1 MRMIDIIEKK
11 KRSKELTKE
20 ELEFFTSGVADGS
33 IPDYQ
38 VSAFLMA
45 VYFNGMTDK
54 ETAKLTLLMAES
66 GDMADLSSID
76 GYKVDKHSTGG
87 VGDKTSLI
95 VVPVVASLG
104 IKVAKMS
111 GRGLGHTGGTID
123 KLESIPG
130 YNTALTTEKFFKVV
144 NEVGASIVG
153 QTGNFAPV
161 DKKLYAL
168 RDVTATVDSI
178 PLIAASIMS
187 KKLASGADG
196 IVLDVKTGS
205 GAFCKT
211 EADAEK
217 LAKTMV
223 SIGEHAGRDVRAVIS
238 DMDRPLGH
246 AVGNNIEVIE
256 AVNTLLGEGPE
267 DLRGVSIE
275 LASNMVAMAKKISFD
290 EAKKEVTN
298 AIDEKKAFE
307 SLCAM
312 VKAQGGDEAVLRNT
326 ELFPK
331 AKYSYDLLA
340 EDDGFI
346 SGMDTYKIG
355 VAASVLGAGRETKD
369 SPIDFT
375 AGIYMHKKTGDKVNK
390 GDVIATLLTNKEE
403 SISDASNIFK
413 EAVSYSK
420 NLVKASS
427 IIKKRITKE
436 DL

>member
-54 ETAKLTLLMAES
+54 ETAELTLLMAES

-76 GYKVDKHSTGG
+76 GYKVDKHSAGG

>member
-1 MRMIDIIEKK
+1 MRMVDIIEKK
-11 KRSKELTKE
+11 KRAQQLTDE
-20 ELEFFTSGVADGS
+20 ELEFFTNGVADKS

-38 VSAFLMA
+38 IAAFLMA
-45 VYFNGMTDK
+45 VYFNGMTDR
-54 ETAKLTLLMAES
+54 ETARLTLLMTGS
-66 GDMADLSSID
+66 GDTADLSSIN

-104 IKVAKMS
+104 VKVAKMS

-130 YNTALTTEKFFKVV
+130 CNTSLSTDEFFKVV
-144 NEVGASIVG
+144 NEVGCSIVG

-211 EADAEK
+211 EAEAEK

-223 SIGEHAGRDVRAVIS
+223 AIGEHAGRDVRAVIS

-256 AVNTLLGEGPE
+256 AVKTLLGEGPE
-267 DLRGVSIE
+267 DLRGVCIE
-275 LASNMVAMAKKISFD
+275 LASNMVAMAKKISFED
-290 EAKKEVTN
+290 SRKEVTA

-312 VKAQGGDEAVLRNT
+312 VKAQGGDERFLRDT
-326 ELFPK
+326 ALFEK
-331 AKYSYDLLA
+331 AGFSHDILSEA
-340 EDDGFI
+340 DGFI

-355 VAASVLGAGRETKD
+355 VAASLLGAGRETKD
-369 SPIDFT
+369 SPIDFS
-375 AGIYMHKKTGDKVNK
+375 AGIYMHKKTGDRVNK
-390 GDVIATLLTNKEE
+390 GDVIATLLTNKQQ
-403 SISDASNIFK
+403 SIANASDVFIS
-413 EAVSYSK
+413 AVSYSSEP
-420 NLVKASS
+420 VKLQP

>member
-11 KRSKELTKE
+11 KRREELTKE

-54 ETAKLTLLMAES
+54 ETAQLTLLMAES

-130 YNTALTTEKFFKVV
+130 YNTALTTEEFFKVV

-211 EADAEK
+211 DEDAEK

-267 DLRGVSIE
+267 DLRSVCIE
-275 LASNMVAMAKKISFD
+275 LASNMVAMAKKLNF
-290 EAKKEVTN
+290 EQAKKEVID
-298 AIDEKKAFE
+298 AIDSKKAFQ

-312 VKAQGGDEAVLRNT
+312 VRAQGGDDSFLKNT

-331 AKYSYDLLA
+331 AKYSYELLA
-340 EDDGFI
+340 EQDGYI
-346 SGMDTYKIG
+346 LSMDTYKIG

-369 SPIDFT
+369 STIDFT
-375 AGIYMHKKTGDKVNK
+375 AGIYMHKKTGDSVKK
-390 GDVIATLLTNKEE
+390 GDVIASFLTNKEQSLE
-403 SISDASNIFK
+403 NAAGIFK
-413 EAVSYSK
+413 EAVAYSDK
-420 NLVKASS
+420 EVKTEP

>member
-11 KRSKELTKE
+11 KHSEELSQK
-20 ELEFFTSGVADGS
+20 ELEFFVNGVVDGS

-38 VSAFLMA
+38 ISAFLMA
-45 VYFNGMTDK
+45 VYFNGMTKK
-54 ETAKLTLLMAES
+54 ETAEFTLLMAKS
-66 GDMADLSSID
+66 GDMADLSSIN

-87 VGDKTSLI
+87 VGDKTSLVI
-95 VVPVVASLG
+95 VPVVASLG

-130 YNTALTTEKFFKVV
+130 YNTSLTTEEFFRVV

-153 QTGNFAPV
+153 QTGNFAPC

-205 GAFCKT
+205 GAFAKT
-211 EADAEK
+211 EAMAEE

-223 SIGEHAGRDVRAVIS
+223 SIGEHAGRDVRAVIT

-246 AVGNNIEVIE
+246 AIGNNIEVIE
-256 AVNTLLGEGPE
+256 AVKTLLGEGPE
-267 DLRGVSIE
+267 DLKEVSVE
-275 LASNMVAMAKKISFD
+275 LASNMVSMAQNISFD
-290 EAKKEVTN
+290 EAKALVEET
-298 AIDEKKAFE
+298 IRSKKAFHSFE
-307 SLCAM
+307 KM
-312 VKAQGGDEAVLRNT
+312 VEAQGGDISYLENMDK
-326 ELFPK
+326 FPK
-331 AKYSYDLLA
+331 AEFTYGFKA
-340 EDDGFI
+340 EKDGYI
-346 SGMDTYKIG
+346 LKMDTYKIG
-355 VAASVLGAGRETKD
+355 VTASTLGAGREKKD

-375 AGIYMHKKTGDKVNK
+375 AGIYMFKKTGDRVKK
-390 GDVIATLLTNKEE
+390 GEVIAEFYTNKKDSLKNAE
-403 SISDASNIFK
+403 NIFR
-413 EAVSYSK
+413 EAVVYSSDEVPK
-420 NLVKASS
+420 KP
-427 IIKKRITKE
+427 IIKKRITK
-436 DL
+436 DDI